1 MICPICENKDE
12 LVETYTYPDGETT
25 LLACP
30 GCAAEAGFCMVC
42 GAFIA
47 GSELDEH
54 SMMIGVCYDCV
65 LELKAEIGESDE
77 DHGSEM

>member
-42 GAFIA
+42 GAIDEYY
-47 GSELDEH
+47 GSG
-54 SMMIGVCYDCV
+54 M
-65 LELKAEIGESDE
+65 
-77 DHGSEM
+77 